1 MKCGNVQELLGGYLY
16 GDLAPHEM
24 KDVRLHLLD
33 CEQCRDDVRTRGL
46 VIDAIPTG
54 VPQLGDEDRQRIMW
68 SVKGAIRAR
77 ERDERS
83 VLLRVAPAFGLAAV
97 LALGLGIGALI
108 SANHTKPRHSER
120 VTRTALSHPKP
131 SAPEAPDTIAP
142 NAQDTPEIA
151 REPVPGFR
159 LPLASGWIG
168 GFSNRR
174 LPATERTHIVPS
186 DTPLF
191 IVPDFGSADGS
202 SEPDTR
208 WKLPKP
214 VDVEDADTIPQP
226 PAQ

>member
-1 MKCGNVQELLGGYLY
+1 MKCKNVQELMGAYLY
-16 GDLAPHEM
+16 GDLAPSEM
-24 KDVRLHLLD
+24 KDFRLHAQD
-33 CEQCRDDVRTRGL
+33 CERCREDVRTRGL
-46 VIDAIPTG
+46 VIDAIAST
-54 VPQLGDEDRQRIMW
+54 VPSLNDEDRQRIMW

-77 ERDERS
+77 EREERS

-142 NAQDTPEIA
+142 NAQDTPEVA
-151 REPVPGFR
+151 QEPVPGFR

-168 GFSNRR
+168 GLSNRR
-174 LPATERTHIVPS
+174 LPAAKRTHIVPS
-186 DTPLF
+186 DTPLS
-191 IVPDFGSADGS
+191 IVPDSGSADGS

-214 VDVEDADTIPQP
+214 VDVEDANTIPQP
-226 PAQ
+226 PTQ